1 MDTSLATF
9 FLVHHDL
16 FVESL
21 YGFGSEEQ
29 KARLLDD
36 AANLRTTGA
45 FALTEPEHGS
55 DVAGGMETVARRVP
69 GGGPDGGDTW
79 VLNGAKRWIGNGT
92 FCDYMLVWARDEA
105 GGAIRGFI
113 VDATLPGVTRTR
125 IENKIALRTV
135 QNADIVLKDVQV
147 AEADRFAGI
156 NSFEDTNELLRGS
169 RIMVAWQ
176 GVGQQL
182 AAFDVARQYAV
193 ERQQFGRPL
202 AKFQLVQQQLVTMLG
217 NAVASMGMMVR
228 IAQLQDQGAAD
239 MPQVALAKSYVS
251 GRMRETV
258 AMGRSLLGGNGIV
271 TDYRM
276 AKIFAD
282 AEAIYT
288 YEGSFEINTLIVGRA
303 VTGRPRSSRPGAGP
317 DLEQPGFFL
326 PGLDPV
332 VQAVVLHRHGA
343 RAVRGKGAGVVD
355 RPVKSKITVRFP
367 SGSTR
372 GRAVET
378 FRHSSVASPLVS
390 SWNVTVSAPSFSSS
404 ACRWNSWSLPG
415 SRNTSSPTER
425 WTPSTSGL
433 AVPIG
438 TSTGSG

>member
-1 MDTSLATF
+1 MMPDRAAVQQAPGPQSAASAVDALPTADFFGFESLLSEREQRKLEELREFLAAEIAPFATEWWNNAEFPAHILPKLAGLVIAEMTRVDTSIATF

-29 KARLLDD
+29 KARLLAD
-36 AANLRTTGA
+36 AASLRTTGA

-55 DVAGGMETVARRVP
+55 DVAGGMETRARRVSGKAGTP
-69 GGGPDGGDTW
+69 DDGGDHW

-105 GGAIRGFI
+105 DGAIRGFI
-113 VDATLPGVTRTR
+113 VDANLPGVSRSR
-125 IENKIALRTV
+125 IEHKIALRTV
-135 QNADIVLKDVQV
+135 QNADIVFQDVRV

-156 NSFEDTNELLRGS
+156 GSFEDTNELLRGS

-176 GVGQQL
+176 AVGQQL
-182 AAFDVARQYAV
+182 AAFDVARQHAV

-202 AKFQLVQQQLVTMLG
+202 AKFQLIQQQLVTMLG

-228 IAQLQDQGAAD
+228 IAQLQQEGAAD
-239 MPQVALAKSYVS
+239 MAQVALAKSYTS
-251 GRMRETV
+251 ARMRETV
-258 AMGRSLLGGNGIV
+258 AMGRSMLGGNGIV

-303 VTGRPRSSRPGAGP
+303 VTG
-317 DLEQPGFFL
+317 
-326 PGLDPV
+326 
-332 VQAVVLHRHGA
+332 
-343 RAVRGKGAGVVD
+343 
-355 RPVKSKITVRFP
+355 
-367 SGSTR
+367 
-372 GRAVET
+372 
-378 FRHSSVASPLVS
+378 
-390 SWNVTVSAPSFSSS
+390 VSAI
-404 ACRWNSWSLPG
+404 
-415 SRNTSSPTER
+415 
-425 WTPSTSGL
+425 
-433 AVPIG
+433 V
-438 TSTGSG
+438 

>member
-1 MDTSLATF
+1 MMQAGLADSPAAANSVAALPTADFFDFESMLNAAEQAKLAELREFLAREVAPFAGEWWNKAEFPAQILPKLAALELSAPVQRGYSNLFAGLVIAEMTRVDTSLATF

-16 FVESL
+16 FVEAL

-69 GGGPDGGDTW
+69 GGAPDGGDTW

-105 GGAIRGFI
+105 GGGIRGFI
-113 VDATLPGVTRTR
+113 VDATLPGVSRSR

-135 QNADIVLKDVQV
+135 QNADIVFKDVQV

-193 ERQQFGRPL
+193 ERRQFGRPL

-228 IAQLQDQGAAD
+228 VAQLQDAGAAD
-239 MPQVALAKSYVS
+239 MPQAALAKSYVS
-251 GRMRETV
+251 ARMRETV

-303 VTGRPRSSRPGAGP
+303 VTG
-317 DLEQPGFFL
+317 
-326 PGLDPV
+326 
-332 VQAVVLHRHGA
+332 
-343 RAVRGKGAGVVD
+343 
-355 RPVKSKITVRFP
+355 
-367 SGSTR
+367 
-372 GRAVET
+372 
-378 FRHSSVASPLVS
+378 
-390 SWNVTVSAPSFSSS
+390 VSAI
-404 ACRWNSWSLPG
+404 
-415 SRNTSSPTER
+415 
-425 WTPSTSGL
+425 
-433 AVPIG
+433 V
-438 TSTGSG
+438 

>member
-1 MDTSLATF
+1 MVGTVLPTADFFDYEGLLSTAERAKLAQLREFLAAEVAPFATDWWNKAEFPAHILPKLAALELSAPAQRGYSNLFAGIVIAEMTRVDTSLATF

-29 KARLLDD
+29 KARLLED
-36 AANLRTTGA
+36 AASLRTTGA
-45 FALTEPEHGS
+45 FALTEPDHGS
-55 DVAGGMETVARRVP
+55 DVAGGMETRARRVP
-69 GGGPDGGDTW
+69 GGAAGGGDAW

-105 GGAIRGFI
+105 DGGIRGFI
-113 VDATLPGVTRTR
+113 VDATLPGVSRSR

-135 QNADIVLKDVQV
+135 QNADIVFSDVRV
-147 AEADRFAGI
+147 AETDRFAGI
-156 NSFEDTNELLRGS
+156 SSFEDTNELLRGS

-228 IAQLQDQGAAD
+228 IAQLQDADAAD

-251 GRMRETV
+251 ARMRETV

-271 TDYRM
+271 TDYRI
-276 AKIFAD
+276 A
-282 AEAIYT
+282 
-288 YEGSFEINTLIVGRA
+288 
-303 VTGRPRSSRPGAGP
+303 AG
-317 DLEQPGFFL
+317 EKE
-326 PGLDPV
+326 PGL
-332 VQAVVLHRHGA
+332 
-343 RAVRGKGAGVVD
+343 
-355 RPVKSKITVRFP
+355 F
-367 SGSTR
+367 
-372 GRAVET
+372 
-378 FRHSSVASPLVS
+378 
-390 SWNVTVSAPSFSSS
+390 
-404 ACRWNSWSLPG
+404 
-415 SRNTSSPTER
+415 
-425 WTPSTSGL
+425 
-433 AVPIG
+433 
-438 TSTGSG
+438 

>member
-1 MDTSLATF
+1 MPAAAPGQQAPAADSVDSLPTADFFGFESLLSEREQRKLQELREFLAAEIAPFATEWWNNAEFPAHILPKLAALELSAPAQRGYSHLFAGLVIAEMTRVDTSIATF

-55 DVAGGMETVARRVP
+55 DVAGGMETRARRVS
-69 GGGPDGGDTW
+69 GLTGEADDYW
-79 VLNGAKRWIGNGT
+79 ILNGAKRWIGNGT

-105 GGAIRGFI
+105 DGAIRGFI
-113 VDATLPGVTRTR
+113 VDAALPGVSRSR
-125 IENKIALRTV
+125 IEHKIALRTV
-135 QNADIVLKDVQV
+135 QNADIVFRDVRV

-156 NSFEDTNELLRGS
+156 GSFEDTNELLRGS

-176 GVGQQL
+176 AVGQQL
-182 AAFDVARQYAV
+182 AAFDVARQHAV

-202 AKFQLVQQQLVTMLG
+202 AKFQLIQQQLVTMLG

-228 IAQLQDQGAAD
+228 IAQLQQDGTAD
-239 MPQVALAKSYVS
+239 MAQVALAKSYTS
-251 GRMRETV
+251 ARMRETV
-258 AMGRSLLGGNGIV
+258 AMGRSMLGGNGIV

-303 VTGRPRSSRPGAGP
+303 VTG
-317 DLEQPGFFL
+317 
-326 PGLDPV
+326 
-332 VQAVVLHRHGA
+332 
-343 RAVRGKGAGVVD
+343 
-355 RPVKSKITVRFP
+355 
-367 SGSTR
+367 
-372 GRAVET
+372 
-378 FRHSSVASPLVS
+378 
-390 SWNVTVSAPSFSSS
+390 VSAI
-404 ACRWNSWSLPG
+404 
-415 SRNTSSPTER
+415 
-425 WTPSTSGL
+425 
-433 AVPIG
+433 V
-438 TSTGSG
+438 